1 MSRWTGMHG
10 PDLPE
15 RAFRRT
21 GRRLTTL
28 EGGGGGT
35 TTTNSVTNP
44 WTGQQPYLSNMFGQA
59 QNAYNRYSANPSSSV
74 AGFTPMQNQAMG
86 ATQAM
91 ANQANPGASVQ
102 ATNAAANYTSN
113 LENGA
118 YLNANPGN
126 SQFNGIANGS
136 LMNNPGNQSFG
147 QFASGAMLNNP
158 YEQGMANAAN
168 TNIVNAYQTATAPQT
183 TSEFEGAGRYG
194 SGAMLNAQNMAQQGL
209 ATQLGN
215 AQNNL
220 YGGLYQ
226 SNLGNMLSGAQGLS
240 QNYATGGNQM
250 LSGAQGLSQNYNTAA
265 QQQLAGAMNAP
276 ALQGANSA
284 LLSNLYNMGGNQQA
298 LAQQQINAPWTQL
311 NNYAGLV
318 GGMNYGS
325 ASQTSQPYFQNQA
338 VGALGGAAAGAE
350 LGSVVPG
357 VGTALGAIGGGLM
370 GYFSDRRLKRDIKR
384 VGTLDNGLGVYSYRY
399 VWGGPTTIG
408 VMADEVRKVKPH
420 AVFRVGDYDAVNY
433 GEL

>member
-1 MSRWTGMHG
+1 MSRWTGLHG

-15 RAFRRT
+15 RAFQTRC
-21 GRRLTTL
+21 GRLATL

-35 TTTNSVTNP
+35 TTTNSVTQP
-44 WTGQQPYLSNMFGQA
+44 WTGQQPYLRNMFGQA
-59 QNAYNRYSANPSSSV
+59 QNVYNQFSGNPSSSV

-86 ATQAM
+86 ATQNM
-91 ANQANPGASVQ
+91 ANASDTTAGVN
-102 ATNAAANYTSN
+102 ATNAAANYTTN
-113 LENGA
+113 LANGA
-118 YLNANPGN
+118 YLGSNPGN
-126 SQFNGIANGS
+126 STFSSISNGS
-136 LMNNPGNQSFG
+136 LSNNPGNAAYS
-147 QFASGAMLNNP
+147 QFANGSMLNNP
-158 YEQGMANAAN
+158 YMQGMANAAN
-168 TNIVNAYQTATAPQT
+168 TNIINAYQTATAPQT

-194 SGAMLNAQNMAQQGL
+194 SGAMMNAQNMAQQGL
-209 ATQLGN
+209 ATQLSN

-220 YGGLYQ
+220 YGSMYNQNMSNMLTGASGLSQNYATA
-226 SNLGNMLSGAQGLS
+226 GNQQLSGAQGLS
-240 QNYATGGNQM
+240 QNYDTAT
-250 LSGAQGLSQNYNTAA
+250 
-265 QQQLAGAMNAP
+265 QQQLAGALNAP
-276 ALQGANSA
+276 AYQTASSN

-298 LAQQQINAPWTQL
+298 LAQQQINAPWSLL

-318 GGMNYGS
+318 GGMQYGS
-325 ASQTSQPYFQNQA
+325 QSSTSQPYYQNKA
-338 VGALGGAAAGAE
+338 MGALGGAAAGAE

-357 VGTALGAIGGGLM
+357 IGTGIGAVAGGLL

-433 GEL
+433 GAL